1 MNLVKQGIP
10 LSAISMLILSTSALA
25 ESRSIAMGGTGVA
38 SANFMSASIHNPALA
53 ASGESEHH
61 FGMILPS
68 ATASVHDGEGILDKL
83 DTYFDA
89 EDVWR
94 DNPADSNAR
103 EAWKQALR
111 DLNNGDVTAEV
122 SAAMIFA
129 IPNKYVNTNFFVATH
144 ATALATA
151 DIDDNDFDN
160 TSPDDEVESTATGL
174 IGGTLD
180 FGLTLAK
187 TVELWGQDMSFGA
200 SPKVQQIYT
209 TYFRER
215 LTEDDIDDADFFDD
229 LESKTTFN
237 LDLGASWQIQD
248 HWNVAVSAK
257 NLISHSLDTNMQLGE
272 RATFEVKPEYRI
284 GTAYSRSWYTLAAD
298 VDLNSRSYFKQQ
310 DYKTQYAK
318 LGAEADLWKW
328 AQLRAGY
335 MHSMTSYTE
344 DVFTAGIGFRP
355 YGVFGFDI
363 SGQFGK
369 DDNYGVSAQL
379 TLVI

>member
-10 LSAISMLILSTSALA
+10 LSAISLLLSTPTLA
-25 ESRSIAMGGTGVA
+25 DSRSVAMGGTGVA
-38 SANFMSASIHNPALA
+38 SANFMSASFHNPALA
-53 ASGESEHH
+53 AKGESEHN
-61 FGMILPS
+61 FGMILPTV
-68 ATASVHDGEGILDKL
+68 TASVHDGEGVLDKL

-89 EDVWR
+89 EDDWI
-94 DNPADSNAR
+94 DNPGSIEARNAWR
-103 EAWKQALR
+103 RALQ
-111 DLNNGDVTAEV
+111 DLNNGDITADA
-122 SAAMIFA
+122 SAGMVFA
-129 IPNKYVNTNFFVATH
+129 IPNKFVNTNFFVSTH
-144 ATALATA
+144 ATMLATA
-151 DIDDNDFDN
+151 DIDDNDLDN

-180 FGLTLAK
+180 YGFTFAK
-187 TVELWGQDMSFGA
+187 NIELWGQDMSFGA

-237 LDLGASWQIQD
+237 IDLGASWQVQE
-248 HWNVAVSAK
+248 HWNLAISAR

-272 RATFEVKPEYRI
+272 RATFEVKPEYKI
-284 GTAYSRSWYTLAAD
+284 GTAYSTNWYTLAAD
-298 VDLNSRSYFKQQ
+298 IDLNSRSYFKQQ
-310 DYKTQYAK
+310 SYKTQYAR

-335 MHSMTSYTE
+335 MHSMTSYSE

-363 SGQFGK
+363 SGQFGN